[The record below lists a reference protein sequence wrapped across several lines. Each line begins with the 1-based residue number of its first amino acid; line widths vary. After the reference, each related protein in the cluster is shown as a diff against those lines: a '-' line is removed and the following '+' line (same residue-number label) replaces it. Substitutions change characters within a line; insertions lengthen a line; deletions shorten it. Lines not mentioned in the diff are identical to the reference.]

1 MMAAMHSRA
10 LAFLSSVL
18 VSGALVAIANGCGS
32 DSESGPV
39 GGAPEDASTESAAPD
54 RDAGGGSDAGGD
66 AAPEDAGAD
75 APTAIACTGGKTI
88 ADSGETCT
96 GFGKGDPC
104 DTCTPAGYGYVC
116 IGGGP
121 PNIAGCLQVRATSFG
136 ETYCCPT
143 NDCVAEPDQD
153 SKCNGKAGKPH
164 RYQCPPTDADGGFAK
179 APQGC
184 VDVST
189 PADPYPYYCCP

>member
-1 MMAAMHSRA
+1 MHRRA
-10 LAFLSSVL
+10 LACFSAVL
-18 VSGALVAIANGCGS
+18 VSGALVATANGCGS
-32 DSESGPV
+32 DSGSAATTPD
-39 GGAPEDASTESAAPD
+39 DASSESAAPD
-54 RDAGGGSDAGGD
+54 RDDAGAEAGD

-75 APTAIACTGGKTI
+75 AATSLACTGAKTV
-88 ADSGETCT
+88 ADAGETCN
-96 GFGKGDPC
+96 GFGKGAPC

-116 IGGGP
+116 VGGGP
-121 PNIAGCLQVRATSFG
+121 PNIAGCVQVSATSLG

-153 SKCNGKAGKPH
+153 SKCSGKAGKAH
-164 RYQCPPTDADGGFAK
+164 RYQCPPTDADGGFAT
-179 APQGC
+179 PPPGC